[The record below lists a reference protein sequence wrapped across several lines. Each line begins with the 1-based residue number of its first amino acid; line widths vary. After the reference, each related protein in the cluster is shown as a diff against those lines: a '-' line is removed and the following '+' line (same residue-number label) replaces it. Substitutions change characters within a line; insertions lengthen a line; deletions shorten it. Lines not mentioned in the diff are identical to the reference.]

1 MAKLWLSYSGFW
13 QNSDFFLKSCNF
25 QCMQYLK
32 LNTFKRIQCT
42 NEYIKYIDFCGPGTT
57 ILTGHERKWCYIFHQ
72 TTVTPTEFSC
82 RKLVLYC
89 VKSEDFEA
97 SKCGGRQYAWRV
109 PSSETPR
116 SAYLKKKKK
125 TRIDMP
131 CARDPTSSSFT
142 PAISFLLSTTVMY
155 QYCMNFLMHITW
167 HL

>member
-1 MAKLWLSYSGFW
+1 MHCYRIMAKLWLSYSGFW

-125 TRIDMP
+125 QEST
-131 CARDPTSSSFT
+131 CHAL
-142 PAISFLLSTTVMY
+142 AILLRLLSRPL
-155 QYCMNFLMHITW
+155 FLFSCQQ
-167 HL
+167 L